1 VRRAAELRSKHAS
14 AYADAFAIAT
24 AVEFDAILLTGDPEI
39 EPLEG
44 EHNLRLQWLAR
55 KP

>member
-24 AVEFDAILLTGDPEI
+24 AVEFDAILLTGDEI